1 MASPVPDSYSCATGG
16 AIYGGRN
23 DPFANSLVLI
33 GSTTGLTNAVSPG
46 FFTVMHTGTLT
57 GSVNITMSDGAG
69 GLFWPLQYAADK
81 SVTLSPSI
89 SSAVFFY
96 CPIGSAGARSITL
109 SNDSGLGNPAAH
121 AFTAT
126 APVGSATPFKLMRG
140 ATTIGSYATL
150 QACKDTGGWLSGDVV
165 KVIGGTYTPY
175 DPTDAGSTGLVN
187 TPGGIQYG
195 VDVADMT
202 IEWDVAGVPAVLDNS
217 RLCMIQM
224 WTGGQPQLLTM
235 GPSSQNLTIRGL
247 QFRGARPPIGTS
259 WFGAAIWTKSTVST
273 GTLTLTM
280 EYCKISNCPDGFKTQ
295 DGRYN
300 LENYIR
306 YCVFEDNSDQRG
318 LDHDIY
324 TGQNSL
330 TYVEGC
336 AFRKTSNN
344 PYPQEGMG
352 HFVKSRCRTTTIK
365 ACLFDGLK
373 NVDETGGVAQTINT
387 PNGGVVSIT
396 GNVILHY
403 GATTVNGK
411 GEPLRYGDNQHTLT
425 SDTNQDPALLTHS
438 LLFAQ
443 NTVRQVLGRAADGNT
458 VDVVKIFPTG
468 VATTLLGGDLSTVT
482 VTATVRNNIASNDTT
497 GAATF
502 LSRYPSNTIVDGS
515 AITDLG
521 VVSGAAV
528 TGSVND
534 ATLEWAGD
542 YLVPTARTDTNQGGR
557 SVYIP
562 EWVPATAW
570 EWTDVPGTT
579 WAAAMASGI
588 APAVT
593 ALDPGPSR
601 NYVSTWDYSGPAYS
615 KKNHEF
621 WFFGGGHA
629 ATTINCVTRFELH
642 KETPNVV
649 LACAPTTETMRNTE
663 ALAPN
668 YSTYATAAYWSDGKP
683 HSPHS
688 YTSNLYLDSVDDFV
702 AFGLSTCVGSS
713 DGGTTLSGGP
723 AGGTAI
729 AALSRAGTWQA
740 AESYV
745 NFPTTVIT
753 YQGDKGL
760 RAIASDESKIYY
772 WLSDSN
778 APQYGLNK
786 YTLATKVHAHIG
798 GIGYLSA
805 RCTDEHDGIV
815 LVLNNSQTAG
825 WVGRTI
831 NVTTGAAT
839 AQTFTVNGAALTS
852 TMQLWDVMWV
862 ASLGYY
868 LAVWVNS
875 GAIAWPNSAGN
886 LTDIKICKITPTGSS
901 TMTIDTMA
909 ITTGDGV
916 PTRCGAIRG
925 AFYDPIYQ
933 CVMLC
938 LSHSA
943 PLKAIKVN

>member
-1 MASPVPDSYSCATGG
+1 MSG
-16 AIYGGRN
+16 
-23 DPFANSLVLI
+23 NSLVLL
-33 GSTTGLTNAVSPG
+33 GVTGGLTNAVSPG

-57 GSVNITMSDGAG
+57 GSVKITMSDGAG
-69 GLFWPLQYAADK
+69 GSFWPLSYAADK

-150 QACKDTGGWLSGDVV
+150 QACKDTGGWQSGDVV

-175 DPTDAGSTGLVN
+175 APTDAGSTGLVDN
-187 TPGGIQYG
+187 PGGVQIG

-202 IEWDVAGVPAVLDNS
+202 IEWDVVGVPAILDNS
-217 RLCMIQM
+217 RAFMVGM
-224 WTGGQPQLLTM
+224 WTGGQPRLLTM

-247 QFRGARPPIGTS
+247 QFRGARPPIGVS
-259 WFGAAIWTKSTVST
+259 WFGAAIWTQSTVST

-306 YCVFEDNSDQRG
+306 YCVFEDNSDNRG

-324 TGQNSL
+324 TGKNSL

-352 HFVKSRCRTTTIK
+352 HFVKSRCRTTTVK

-373 NVDETGGVAQTINT
+373 NSNETGGVAQTINT

-411 GEPLRYGDNQHTLT
+411 GEPLRYGDDQHTLT
-425 SDTNQDPALLTHS
+425 VDTNQDPALLTHS

-443 NTVRQVLGRAADGNT
+443 NTVRQVLGRAADGT
-458 VDVVKIFPTG
+458 SVQVVSIYPTG
-468 VATTLLGGDLSTVT
+468 VATTLLGGDLSTVA
-482 VTATVRNNIASNDTT
+482 VTTNVRNNIASNDTT

-502 LSRYPSNTIVDGS
+502 LSRYPSNTVVSGS
-515 AITDLG
+515 DITDLG
-521 VVSGAAV
+521 VVAGAAV
-528 TGSVND
+528 TGSAND

-557 SVYIP
+557 SVHLP
-562 EWVPATAW
+562 AWVPATAW
-570 EWTDVPGTT
+570 QWTDIPGGT
-579 WAAAMASGI
+579 WVTAMADNGSGV

-593 ALDPGPSR
+593 ALDPGPSKS
-601 NYVSTWDYSGPAYS
+601 YISTWDFSGPAYS

-621 WFFGGGHA
+621 WLFGGGHA
-629 ATTINCVTRFELH
+629 GTTINAVSRFELH
-642 KETPNVV
+642 KDTPNVV
-649 LACAPTTETMRNTE
+649 LVCAPTTEAIRSNETSVAN
-663 ALAPN
+663 
-668 YSTYATAAYWSDGKP
+668 YATYNTTSYWSDGKP

-702 AFGLSTCVGSS
+702 SFGLAAQVGSGETPK
-713 DGGTTLSGGP
+713 GGTLNGD
-723 AGGTAI
+723 AGGITAI
-729 AALSRAGTWQA
+729 AGLSRAGTWRA
-740 AESYV
+740 AEYYV
-745 NFPTTVIT
+745 NFPATVIA
-753 YQGDKGL
+753 YQGDRGL
-760 RAIASDESKIYY
+760 RAISSDESKIYY

-778 APQYGLNK
+778 APRYGLNK
-786 YTLATKVHAHIG
+786 YTVATKVHAYIG
-798 GIGYLSA
+798 GIGYLNT
-805 RCTDEHDGIV
+805 RCTDEHDG
-815 LVLNNSQTAG
+815 LVLILNNTQTAG
-825 WVGRTI
+825 WVGRAI

-852 TMQLWDVMWV
+852 TMELFDVMWV
-862 ASLGYY
+862 TSLGYY
-868 LAVWVNS
+868 IAVWVNA
-875 GAIAWPNSAGN
+875 GAKAWPNSPGN
-886 LTDIKICKITPTGSS
+886 LTDIKICKLTPTSAS
-901 TMTIDTMA
+901 AMTVDTMTIA
-909 ITTGDGV
+909 TGDGV
-916 PTRCGAIRG
+916 PTRCSAIRG

-938 LSHSA
+938 LSHSS